1 MLKYR
6 RPAVALSEQVASGE
20 VRQSLWFAIGH
31 NAKRGALSS
40 GCRIPSAALRAGAPF
55 RPVGCSP
62 ITTKCCLRPPDPLFF
77 NGIEDMITRPH
88 LADRAIMLTLSP
100 IAERQRQPEHAL
112 WREFEF
118 ARLHSFRT
126 LLDPVVD
133 SSVIVTKLRLQSLLT
148 TTPRVVKE
156 RTQASRPGVA
166 LSLRLACSELKP
178 VVGFPVRLIRCCR
191 TYGGACVQ

>member
-1 MLKYR
+1 MARFGKVCGLQS
-6 RPAVALSEQVASGE
+6 AITQSGAHF
-20 VRQSLWFAIGH
+20 RLP
-31 NAKRGALSS
+31 

-100 IAERQRQPEHAL
+100 IAEHQHRPEHAL

-118 ARLHSFRT
+118 ARLHSLGRSSMRSEN
-126 LLDPVVD
+126 
-133 SSVIVTKLRLQSLLT
+133 SSVIVTKLSLQSLLT

-156 RTQASRPGVA
+156 RTQARG
-166 LSLRLACSELKP
+166 R
-178 VVGFPVRLIRCCR
+178 G
-191 TYGGACVQ
+191 